1 MSPTKMIQ
9 IITKREL
16 SVYLGSPVAYVFLI
30 AFLLLSGIL
39 TFTLGNFF
47 ERNEASLG
55 IFFNWMPWLLLFLV
69 PAIGMRLWSEEKR
82 LGTIEFLLTLP
93 ITPLQA
99 ILGKFIAS
107 WIFLIVVILGSFP
120 MVITVNLL
128 GSPDNGVIL
137 AGYIGCFFL
146 AGTYLAIV
154 CLASALTKNQVIA
167 FIVSVMVCLLLTLI
181 GFSPITD
188 LLSRWLSPPM
198 IEGIANFSVLSHFD
212 GFQRGILDSRDVI
225 YFVSVI
231 ACSLYINNLVI
242 KNTRAG

>member
-1 MSPTKMIQ
+1 MIQ

-107 WIFLIVVILGSFP
+107 WIFLIVVIL
-120 MVITVNLL
+120 
-128 GSPDNGVIL
+128 
-137 AGYIGCFFL
+137 
-146 AGTYLAIV
+146 
-154 CLASALTKNQVIA
+154 
-167 FIVSVMVCLLLTLI
+167 
-181 GFSPITD
+181 
-188 LLSRWLSPPM
+188 
-198 IEGIANFSVLSHFD
+198 
-212 GFQRGILDSRDVI
+212 
-225 YFVSVI
+225 
-231 ACSLYINNLVI
+231 
-242 KNTRAG
+242 